1 MTDRL
6 LDSSSRAPL
15 YPSAIQGTYEQLRTH
30 LVTGVLAPNEKLLIK
45 TLCERYDVGP
55 SAVREALA
63 RLSAEGLVVAEPQRG
78 FYAAPVSL
86 DELRDLTEVRIE
98 LETRC
103 LRRSIENGDMA
114 WETRVVGALHQL
126 SRTPRGER
134 EGNPSLPD
142 RPWED
147 THAAFHSALVSACGS
162 TWLLSLRQQLY
173 VQSERYRL
181 LAAAQITR
189 ARNLELEHKVL
200 VDAALG
206 RDIDTAVDL
215 VTRHF
220 AATAENMAHHGARIF
235 SADATSDKAP
245 RASTH

>member
-1 MTDRL
+1 MTEGL
-6 LDSSSRAPL
+6 LETAPRTPN

-78 FYAAPVSL
+78 FFAAPVSL

-134 EGNPSLPD
+134 QGNPALPD

-147 THAAFHSALVSACGS
+147 THAAFHYALVSACGS
-162 TWLLSLRQQLY
+162 SWLLSLRQQLY

-181 LAAAQITR
+181 LAAAQIPR
-189 ARNLELEHKVL
+189 ARNLELEHKTL
-200 VDAALG
+200 VDAVLN
-206 RDIDTAVDL
+206 RDVDKAIDL

-220 AATAENMAHHGARIF
+220 TATVANMARHG
-235 SADATSDKAP
+235 DKLFGA
-245 RASTH
+245 